1 MLPALVTPFDADGE
15 IDLESHAHNTATLAA
30 HGVGGFLIGGSTGEG
45 PTLETGE
52 RARLC
57 ETARQEVPDTFLMVG
72 IVAESVRQALHQIEE
87 VSSLGQAALVLPPVT
102 LARNSEAA
110 QTRFFLEVAE
120 RSPLP
125 ILLYSVPRNTGY
137 PLAESI
143 VRTVSMHQN
152 IIGMKDSGGDA
163 ARIAQLVAD
172 TPGDFVLFNGASRSI
187 GLALTGGAHG
197 AITAS
202 INYLRDGIRLLIDRT
217 KAGTD
222 VRILQASITRVT
234 GFVEGPG
241 IGGVKAAAE
250 IDGLRPGAV
259 RPPLGE
265 VDDDFRVMA
274 KALLTD
280 FAAGIK

>member
-1 MLPALVTPFDADGE
+1 MLPALVTPFDANGE
-15 IDLESHAHNTATLAA
+15 IDLESHAHNTATLTAR
-30 HGVGGFLIGGSTGEG
+30 GVGGLLIGGSTGEG

-52 RARLC
+52 RAKLC
-57 ETARQEVPDTFLMVG
+57 ETAKQAAPDIFLMVG
-72 IVAESVRQALHQIEE
+72 IVAESVRQALNQIEE
-87 VSSLGQAALVLPPVT
+87 VSSVGHSALVLPPVT

-110 QTRFFLEVAE
+110 QTRFFLQIAE
-120 RSPLP
+120 QSLLP

-143 VRTVSMHQN
+143 VRTVSAHEN

-172 TPGDFVLFNGASRSI
+172 TPDDFVLFNGASRSI
-187 GLALTGGAHG
+187 ALALTGGAHG

-202 INYLRDGIRLLIDRT
+202 VNYLCDGIRLLIDRT
-217 KAGTD
+217 KAGAD
-222 VRILQASITRVT
+222 FRHLQSSITRIT

-250 IDGLRPGAV
+250 IGGLKPGAV
-259 RPPLGE
+259 RPPLGD
-265 VDDDFRVMA
+265 VDEDFRVTA
-274 KALLTD
+274 KDLLTD
-280 FAAGIK
+280 FAALIK